1 MGSCLWVQA
10 VWYNLLSVLFFLLRL
25 GMLILSLPL
34 LRLNSKP
41 TSLNPELCVARTRQY
56 NAICW
61 KFDLFSGFYVF
72 SWLISGVAWRRWE
85 MLSQRL
91 AADPRYKLNISSF
104 LTLPHPLDCLIFA
117 KDISLCQG
125 YHHHC
130 VVTANDGG
138 IRLGVVH
145 SSYDLGGRTGSGY
158 HIFSIFCSVFVLLL
172 IVLLWLVHDSYY
184 ISSIHD
190 SYYYISFI
198 VLFCFL
204 FLWSL

>member
-34 LRLNSKP
+34 LRLNFKP

-61 KFDLFSGFYVF
+61 KFDLFPGFYVF

-117 KDISLCQG
+117 KDIIVSRISSSLCC
-125 YHHHC
+125 YC
-130 VVTANDGG
+130 KWWWDKVGG
-138 IRLGVVH
+138 
-145 SSYDLGGRTGSGY
+145 GS
-158 HIFSIFCSVFVLLL
+158 FK
-172 IVLLWLVHDSYY
+172 LWFGWQDREWVSHFFY
-184 ISSIHD
+184 
-190 SYYYISFI
+190 F
-198 VLFCFL
+198 LFCFCAVVNCS
-204 FLWSL
+204 FMAGAW